1 MVAAAEG
8 GGHPKRSRKPQREGM
23 ISGGN
28 GIEGE
33 GYLSAATTWREGS
46 SGRYGCGFGGR
57 SEQRRGGAG
66 AGRWGREL
74 VAAPAV
80 GGRGARGGAGQRRRG
95 VRAATVE
102 RRRGESR
109 GSHPNRPHALT
120 TTRTKQ

>member
-1 MVAAAEG
+1 
-8 GGHPKRSRKPQREGM
+8 M

-80 GGRGARGGAGQRRRG
+80 GGRGARGGAGQRRSG
-95 VRAATVE
+95 GEGGDSGAE
-102 RRRGESR
+102 EGESWQ
-109 GSHPNRPHALT
+109 SS
-120 TTRTKQ
+120 Q